1 MDRPVGDKKVKA
13 YIAHVKDGQSE
24 DLTPEKVMAYISTM
38 AMKHNQDTGPS
49 EVVKT
54 NKGRKGKN
62 KPLLPCLAKDC
73 SEQTPF
79 PLCGTHYH
87 SLIAAKI
94 ASIELKQNY
103 GSATFNEETQLV
115 VYPDK
120 VPRDRMPSNIKRV
133 RAAAAAINKPT

>member
-1 MDRPVGDKKVKA
+1 
-13 YIAHVKDGQSE
+13 
-24 DLTPEKVMAYISTM
+24 
-38 AMKHNQDTGPS
+38 
-49 EVVKT
+49 
-54 NKGRKGKN
+54 
-62 KPLLPCLAKDC
+62 
-73 SEQTPF
+73 
-79 PLCGTHYH
+79 
-87 SLIAAKI
+87 LIATKI